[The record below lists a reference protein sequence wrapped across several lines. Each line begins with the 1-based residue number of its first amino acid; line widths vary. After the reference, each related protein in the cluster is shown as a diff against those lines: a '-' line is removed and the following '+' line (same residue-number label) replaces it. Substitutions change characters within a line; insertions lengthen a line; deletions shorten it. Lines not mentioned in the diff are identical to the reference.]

1 MKLYP
6 RGAETASGGEVCL
19 PEPVV
24 TDFAVLGTVFSAA
37 QAAST
42 LIQATSEGAAAIAE
56 PVSRLFSEC

>member
-1 MKLYP
+1 M
-6 RGAETASGGEVCL
+6 RL

-37 QAAST
+37 QAGST
-42 LIQATSEGAAAIAE
+42 PIQARAEGAVAIAV